1 MGMIVSVNNFVLIV
15 IIKLYHKNLDKIT
28 LMNDKVF
35 TKPIKK
41 QFEFDEEV
49 AVVFDD
55 MLNRSVPFYKES
67 QDITKFFALKQLQD
81 GGLLY
86 DLGSS
91 TASLLI
97 NIATNTNNDKIRLVG
112 LDNSEAMLAQARKKS
127 HALGA
132 KIELHNADILEF
144 DYEKADVFV
153 SNYTLQFIRPL
164 VREELVK
171 KIAFS
176 LKDDGIFIFSE
187 KVISH
192 HSKLNK
198 DLIECYYDFKKE
210 QGYSAYEI
218 SQKREAL
225 ENILVPYSE
234 DENIKMAKN
243 CGFSHCEVVF
253 RWANFATFI
262 AIK

>member
-1 MGMIVSVNNFVLIV
+1 
-15 IIKLYHKNLDKIT
+15 
-28 LMNDKVF
+28 MNDKVF
-35 TKPIKK
+35 SKPIKK

-49 AVVFDD
+49 AAVFDD
-55 MLNRSVPFYKES
+55 MLSRSVPFYKES
-67 QDITKFFALKQLQD
+67 QKITEFFALKHLAK
-81 GGLLY
+81 GGTLY

-91 TASLLI
+91 TASLLL
-97 NIATNTNNDKIRLVG
+97 NISAKLENDATLIG
-112 LDNSEAMLAQARKKS
+112 LDNSEAMLDQARKKCE
-127 HALGA
+127 AYGA
-132 KIELHNADILEF
+132 KIYLENADILE
-144 DYEKADVFV
+144 YNYKEADVFV

-171 KIAFS
+171 KIASS
-176 LKDDGIFIFSE
+176 LKAEGIFIFSE

-218 SQKREAL
+218 MQKREAL
-225 ENILVPYSE
+225 ENVLVPYSE

>member
-1 MGMIVSVNNFVLIV
+1 MNE
-15 IIKLYHKNLDKIT
+15 K
-28 LMNDKVF
+28 NDKVF

-49 AVVFDD
+49 AAVFDD
-55 MLNRSVPFYKES
+55 MLERSVPFYKES
-67 QDITKFFALKQLQD
+67 QKITKFFALKALREN
-81 GGLLY
+81 GRLY
-86 DLGSS
+86 DLGCS

-97 NIATNTNNDKIRLVG
+97 DIHRELHKSAELIG
-112 LDNSEAMLAQARKKS
+112 LDNSEAMLARAQR
-127 HALGA
+127 
-132 KIELHNADILEF
+132 KIEAFGANVAVEYGDILEY
-144 DYEKADVFV
+144 DYKEADVFI

-171 KIAFS
+171 KIASS
-176 LKDDGIFIFSE
+176 LNKEGVFIFSE

-210 QGYSAYEI
+210 QGYSEYEI
-218 SQKREAL
+218 MQKREAL
-225 ENILVPYSE
+225 ENVLVPYSE
-234 DENIKMAKN
+234 EENIIMAKN
-243 CGFSHCEVVF
+243 ADFSHCEVIF

>member
-1 MGMIVSVNNFVLIV
+1 
-15 IIKLYHKNLDKIT
+15 
-28 LMNDKVF
+28 MNDKVF

-49 AVVFDD
+49 AAVFDD
-55 MLNRSVPFYKES
+55 MLERSVPFYKES
-67 QDITKFFALKQLQD
+67 QKITEFFALKNLND
-81 GGLLY
+81 EGILY
-86 DLGSS
+86 DLGCS
-91 TASLLI
+91 TASLLL
-97 NIATNTNNDKIRLVG
+97 NIHRSLDVNAELIG
-112 LDNSEAMLAQARKKS
+112 LDNSEAMLAQAKRKCE
-127 HALGA
+127 AYGA
-132 KIELHNADILEF
+132 KVDVLNADIL
-144 DYEKADVFV
+144 DYDYKEADVFI

-171 KIAFS
+171 KIASS
-176 LKDDGIFIFSE
+176 LKKEGVFIFSE

-210 QGYSAYEI
+210 QGYSEYEI
-218 SQKREAL
+218 MQKREAL
-225 ENILVPYSE
+225 ENVLVPYSE
-234 DENIKMAKN
+234 EENIKMALN

>member
-1 MGMIVSVNNFVLIV
+1 
-15 IIKLYHKNLDKIT
+15 
-28 LMNDKVF
+28 MNDKVF

-49 AVVFDD
+49 AAVFDD
-55 MLNRSVPFYKES
+55 MLERSVPFYKES
-67 QDITKFFALKQLQD
+67 QQITEFFAIKNLPVD
-81 GGLLY
+81 GILY
-86 DLGSS
+86 DLGCS
-91 TASLLI
+91 TATILL
-97 NIATNTNNDKIRLVG
+97 NIERKIEYPTSIIG
-112 LDNSEAMLAQARKKS
+112 LDNSEAMLAQARRKCE
-127 HALGA
+127 AYGA
-132 KIELHNADILEF
+132 KIEIKNADILE
-144 DYEKADVFV
+144 YNYKMANVFI

-171 KIAFS
+171 KIATS
-176 LKDDGIFIFSE
+176 LKKEGVFIFSE

-210 QGYSAYEI
+210 QGYSEYEI
-218 SQKREAL
+218 MQKREAL
-225 ENILVPYSE
+225 ENVLVPYSE
-234 DENIKMAKN
+234 EENIKMALN
-243 CGFSHCEVVF
+243 SGFSHCEVVL

>member
-1 MGMIVSVNNFVLIV
+1 
-15 IIKLYHKNLDKIT
+15 
-28 LMNDKVF
+28 MNDKVF

-49 AVVFDD
+49 AAVFDD
-55 MLNRSVPFYKES
+55 MLARSVPFYKES
-67 QDITKFFALKQLQD
+67 QKITEFFALKNLKD
-81 GGLLY
+81 NGILY
-86 DLGSS
+86 DLGCS
-91 TASLLI
+91 TATLLL
-97 NIATNTNNDKIRLVG
+97 NIHRKLETTSTLIG
-112 LDNSEAMLAQARKKS
+112 LDNSEAMLERAKS
-127 HALGA
+127 KCHVFGA
-132 KIELHNADILEF
+132 DDIVLEYADILEY
-144 DYEKADVFV
+144 DYKNADVFV

-171 KIAFS
+171 KIASS
-176 LKDDGIFIFSE
+176 LNKDGVFIFSE

-210 QGYSAYEI
+210 QGYSEYEI
-218 SQKREAL
+218 MQKREAL
-225 ENILVPYSE
+225 ENVLVPYSE
-234 DENIKMAKN
+234 EENIKMAKN

>member
-1 MGMIVSVNNFVLIV
+1 
-15 IIKLYHKNLDKIT
+15 
-28 LMNDKVF
+28 MNDKVF

-41 QFEFDEEV
+41 QFEFDEDV
-49 AVVFDD
+49 AAVFDD
-55 MLNRSVPFYKES
+55 MLSRSVPFYEQS
-67 QDITKFFALKQLQD
+67 QEMTKFFALKALQD
-81 GGLLY
+81 GGVMY
-86 DLGSS
+86 DLGCS

-97 NIATNTNNDKIRLVG
+97 SVAKQNSDAQLIG
-112 LDNSEAMLAQARKKS
+112 LDNSKAMLEQANKKA
-127 HALGA
+127 HAYDA
-132 KIELHNADILEF
+132 NIELENADILE
-144 DYEKADVFV
+144 YEYKQADVFV

-171 KIAFS
+171 NIADA
-176 LKDDGIFIFSE
+176 LKQDGVFIFSE

-192 HSKLNK
+192 HPRLNK
-198 DLIECYYDFKKE
+198 DLIEHYYDFKKK
-210 QGYSAYEI
+210 QGYSEFEI

-225 ENILVPYSE
+225 ENVLVPYSE

-243 CGFSHCEVVF
+243 AGFSHCEVVF

>member
-1 MGMIVSVNNFVLIV
+1 
-15 IIKLYHKNLDKIT
+15 
-28 LMNDKVF
+28 MNDKVF

-49 AVVFDD
+49 AAVFDD
-55 MLNRSVPFYKES
+55 MLQRSVPFYKES
-67 QDITKFFALKQLQD
+67 QKITEFFALKQLEE
-81 GGLLY
+81 GGVAY
-86 DLGSS
+86 DLGCS
-91 TASLLI
+91 TATLLI
-97 NIATNTNNDKIRLVG
+97 NISRKLKKSATLVG
-112 LDNSEAMLAQARKKS
+112 LDNSEAMLEQARKKCE
-127 HALGA
+127 AFRA
-132 KIELHNADILEF
+132 DIELANADILE
-144 DYEKADVFV
+144 YEYKEADLFI

-164 VREELVK
+164 IREELVK
-171 KIAFS
+171 KISAS
-176 LKDDGIFIFSE
+176 LKKGGIFIFSE

-192 HSKLNK
+192 HPKLNK

-210 QGYSAYEI
+210 QGYSEYEI
-218 SQKREAL
+218 MQKREAL
-225 ENILVPYSE
+225 ENVLVPYSE

>member
-1 MGMIVSVNNFVLIV
+1 
-15 IIKLYHKNLDKIT
+15 
-28 LMNDKVF
+28 MNDKVF

-49 AVVFDD
+49 VAVFDD
-55 MLNRSVPFYKES
+55 MIQRSVPFYKES
-67 QDITKFFALKQLQD
+67 QKITQYFALKQLEN
-81 GGLLY
+81 GGVLY
-86 DLGSS
+86 DLGCS
-91 TASLLI
+91 TASLLL
-97 NIATNTNNDKIRLVG
+97 NIHRDLESQTSLIG
-112 LDNSEAMLAQARKKS
+112 LDNSEAMLNQARKKID
-127 HALGA
+127 AYGA
-132 KIELHNADILEF
+132 NIEVHNTDILE
-144 DYEKADVFV
+144 YEYKMADVFV

-171 KIAFS
+171 KIASS
-176 LKDDGIFIFSE
+176 LNKGGLFIFSE

-210 QGYSAYEI
+210 QGYSEYEI
-218 SQKREAL
+218 MQKREAL
-225 ENILVPYSE
+225 ENVLVPYSE
-234 DENIKMAKN
+234 EENIKMALN

>member
-1 MGMIVSVNNFVLIV
+1 
-15 IIKLYHKNLDKIT
+15 
-28 LMNDKVF
+28 MNDKVF
-35 TKPIKK
+35 SKPIKK
-41 QFEFDEEV
+41 QFEFNEEV

-55 MLNRSVPFYKES
+55 MLFRSVPYYKEA
-67 QDITKFFALKQLQD
+67 QNITEFFALKQLTD

-91 TASLLI
+91 TASLLL
-97 NIATNTNNDKIRLVG
+97 NIRAKLKTDARLVG
-112 LDNSEAMLAQARKKS
+112 LDNSKAMLIQARKKCE
-127 HALGA
+127 AYNA
-132 KIELHNADILEF
+132 NIELVDADILEF
-144 DYEKADVFV
+144 DYEEADVFV

-171 KIAFS
+171 KISSS
-176 LKDDGIFIFSE
+176 LKKDGVFIFSE

-210 QGYSAYEI
+210 QGYSAFEI
-218 SQKREAL
+218 MQKREAL
-225 ENILVPYSE
+225 ENVLVPYSE
-234 DENIKMAKN
+234 EENIKMAKN

-262 AIK
+262 ALK